1 LGVYDWALHWQWGLM
16 MEFYNKATQDIF
28 DGLDSK
34 EARKACPK
42 AIWKT
47 ARRKLMQLNAAG
59 SFEDLKIQE
68 IV

>member
-1 LGVYDWALHWQWGLM
+1 M